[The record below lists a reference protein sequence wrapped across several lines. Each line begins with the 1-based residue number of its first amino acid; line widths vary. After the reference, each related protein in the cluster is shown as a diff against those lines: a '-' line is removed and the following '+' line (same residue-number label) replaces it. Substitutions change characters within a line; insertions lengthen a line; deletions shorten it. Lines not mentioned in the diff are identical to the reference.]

1 MTSGET
7 PNAPLKPVPAPAAA
21 RDEVHDEASQDEERS
36 AGPTPDLIYGLH
48 DAPPLPK
55 TLLVALQHVF
65 AVFVGMITPPL
76 IIAGALGLGAGD
88 TAYLVS
94 MSLFV
99 SGAATILQTSRLGP
113 IGSGL
118 LSIQGTSFTFIAPVI
133 STAAAL
139 IAAGSTAQQAL
150 GVVFGLCLA
159 GALTVAVLSRFI
171 HLASAV
177 ITPIVTGTV
186 VTLIG
191 LTLIEVGMVNVA
203 GGFGAKGDGT
213 FGSIQNLMLAALVM
227 ITIVVFNS
235 TRSPNLRMLSV
246 VIGLAAGYVAAM
258 LLGRVDLGAFNG
270 VALVTVPQPFRFGLG
285 FSWTAFIPFIV
296 MYLIT
301 VMESIG
307 DLTATSSLTG
317 QPISGPLYMKRLRG
331 GLLADGLSSAIGASL
346 NSFPSTTFAQNN
358 GVIQLTG
365 VGSRHVGMFVGG
377 MLMVLGLIPAVGV
390 LVQALPPS
398 ALGGATLIM
407 FGMVAAAGL
416 RILARVPM
424 NRRNS
429 TILAIS
435 LGLGLGVTFV
445 PEMLDKLPAL
455 LKSTFSSG
463 IATGGMCALVLN
475 ILLPGERQ

>member
-1 MTSGET
+1 M
-7 PNAPLKPVPAPAAA
+7 AAQEP
-21 RDEVHDEASQDEERS
+21 EVAS
-36 AGPTPDLIYGLH
+36 TDLIYGL
-48 DAPPLPK
+48 DDFPPLQK

-65 AVFVGMITPPL
+65 AVFVGMVTPPL
-76 IIAGALGLGAGD
+76 LIAGALRMSAVD

-99 SGAATILQTSRLGP
+99 SGAATILQTRRIGP

-133 STAAAL
+133 STAG
-139 IAAGSTAQQAL
+139 IAMSAGASAHQAL
-150 GVVFGLCLA
+150 GVVFGLCFVGAFAVMLA
-159 GALTVAVLSRFI
+159 SRFI
-171 HLASAV
+171 RHASAV

-191 LTLIEVGMVNVA
+191 LTLIEVGMVSVG
-203 GGFGAKGDGT
+203 GGFGAKADGT
-213 FGSIQNLMLAALVM
+213 FGSLQNLGLAALVM
-227 ITIVVFNS
+227 SVIVAFNCS
-235 TRSPNLRMLSV
+235 RRPNLRMLSV
-246 VIGLAAGYVAAM
+246 VLGLLAGYAAAFV
-258 LLGRVDLGAFNG
+258 LGRIDLSAMRELP
-270 VALVTVPQPFRFGLG
+270 VVTVPQPFRYGLG
-285 FSWTAFIPFIV
+285 FEWSALLPFMI

-317 QPISGPLYMKRLRG
+317 QPVSGPPYLKRLQG
-331 GLLADGLSSAIGASL
+331 GLLADGINSAVGACL

-365 VGSRHVGMFVGG
+365 VGSRYVGMFIGG
-377 MLMVLGLIPAVGV
+377 ILMVLGLVPAVGV

-398 ALGGATLIM
+398 ALGGATLIL
-407 FGMVAAAGL
+407 FGMVAAAGI

-429 TILAIS
+429 LILAIS
-435 LGLGLGVTFV
+435 LGLGLGVTLV
-445 PEMLDKLPAL
+445 PDLMNGMPAL
-455 LKSTFSSG
+455 VKNTFSSG
-463 IATGGMCALVLN
+463 IATGGLCALILN
-475 ILLPGERQ
+475 IVLPGERQ

>member
-1 MTSGET
+1 VTPGERHDD
-7 PNAPLKPVPAPAAA
+7 AA
-21 RDEVHDEASQDEERS
+21 QDEER
-36 AGPTPDLIYGLH
+36 GTPTPDLIYGLH

-76 IIAGALGLGAGD
+76 IIAGALKLSAGD

-118 LSIQGTSFTFIAPVI
+118 LSIQGTSFTFIGPVI

-159 GALTVAVLSRFI
+159 GAVIVAVLSRFI

-213 FGSIQNLMLAALVM
+213 FGSIQNLLLAGLVM
-227 ITIVVFNS
+227 GTILVFNS

-246 VIGLAAGYVAAM
+246 VLGLVAGYVAAVF
-258 LLGRVDLGAFNG
+258 LGRIDLGAFNG
-270 VALVTVPQPFRFGLG
+270 MAVVTVPQPFRFGLG

-377 MLMVLGLIPAVGV
+377 LLMVLGLIPAVGV
-390 LVQALPPS
+390 LVQALPAS

-445 PEMLDKLPAL
+445 PDMLDKLPAL

>member
-1 MTSGET
+1 VTQAAEDAAEAA
-7 PNAPLKPVPAPAAA
+7 PN
-21 RDEVHDEASQDEERS
+21 S
-36 AGPTPDLIYGLH
+36 DLIYGLH
-48 DAPPLPK
+48 DTPPLPK

-76 IIAGALGLGAGD
+76 IIAGALKLSGAD

-99 SGAATILQTSRLGP
+99 SGAATILQTRRLGP

-133 STAAAL
+133 STAATL
-139 IAAGSTAQQAL
+139 IAGGATAQEAL
-150 GVVFGLCLA
+150 GVVFGLCLV
-159 GALTVAVLSRFI
+159 GSLIVIVLSRFI
-171 HLASAV
+171 QLASAV

-191 LTLIEVGMVNVA
+191 LTLIEVGMVSVG
-203 GGFGAKGDGT
+203 GGFGAKSDGT
-213 FGSIQNLMLAALVM
+213 FGSMQNLLLAGLVM
-227 ITIVVFNS
+227 GTTLAFNS
-235 TRSPNLRMLSV
+235 TRSPSLRMLSV
-246 VIGLAAGYVAAM
+246 VLGLATGYLAAAV
-258 LLGRVDLGAFNG
+258 LGRIDLS
-270 VALVTVPQPFRFGLG
+270 ALSAMPAVTMPQPFRFGLG
-285 FSWTAFIPFIV
+285 FAWTAFIPFIV

-307 DLTATSSLTG
+307 DLTATSSLTS
-317 QPISGPLYMKRLRG
+317 QPISGPTYLKRLRG
-331 GLLADGLSSAIGASL
+331 GLLADGISSAVGASL
-346 NSFPSTTFAQNN
+346 SSFPSTTFAQNN

-365 VGSRHVGMFVGG
+365 VGSRYVGIFVGG

-445 PEMLDKLPAL
+445 PEMLDKLPPL

-463 IATGGMCALVLN
+463 IATGGMCALLLN